1 MKKLKSTPTKNND
14 LDLEINIKEEIYDSS
29 EKIINPNHLSNA
41 KDSKIKELKQ
51 LEKVLNSL
59 VSSGKEH
66 IAEKY
71 LEGFLEAR
79 SLTSLND
86 YLKSLE

>member
-1 MKKLKSTPTKNND
+1 MKKPKSTPTKNND
-14 LDLEINIKEEIYDSS
+14 LDLEINVKKDIFDSFG
-29 EKIINPNHLSNA
+29 KIINPNQLSNA
-41 KDSKIKELKQ
+41 QDSNIEELKQ

-79 SLTSLND
+79 SLTSLKD
-86 YLKSLE
+86 YLESLK